1 MFEANCYIRHT
12 LGSTMTIVRILAIV
26 HFVFGM
32 VYAVAS
38 LTITPEQ
45 AGPLVLLVIL
55 PLSGTL
61 TAFYIWTL
69 NSLKFTMKDLE
80 ERKQNVKLLMY
91 KRLWWIIL
99 GSIFTIFGF
108 FFVSRLCKRSNT
120 ISLTLHLDQLSYIC
134 WNRRSK
140 LCSRPLEVPL
150 VRS

>member
-1 MFEANCYIRHT
+1 MT
-12 LGSTMTIVRILAIV
+12 LVRILAIV

-32 VYAVAS
+32 IYAVAS

-55 PLSGTL
+55 PLSASL

-91 KRLWWIIL
+91 KRLWWLIL
-99 GSIFTIFGF
+99 GSIFVIFGF
-108 FFVSRLCKRSNT
+108 FFVR
-120 ISLTLHLDQLSYIC
+120 
-134 WNRRSK
+134 
-140 LCSRPLEVPL
+140 
-150 VRS
+150 